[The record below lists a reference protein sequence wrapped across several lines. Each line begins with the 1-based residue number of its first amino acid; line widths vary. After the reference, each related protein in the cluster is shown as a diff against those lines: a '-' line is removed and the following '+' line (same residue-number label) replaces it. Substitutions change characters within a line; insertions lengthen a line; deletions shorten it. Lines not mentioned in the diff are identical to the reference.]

1 MNQLGEAATRPRL
14 RERSEARGQ
23 VRLADRSDGFFRRH
37 ERVRF
42 AMLMVFMSA
51 LAAFAVWRLVAV
63 TRGNPRPG
71 WPIVAFVAGVI
82 VCSVA
87 WATILGVPFREQPEG
102 RPKRLSPR
110 TRLWLSVVLGVAAVV
125 ADEPE
130 QTTPVRFWQ
139 PGWLQLIGAGF
150 WLSLSVLIMARR
162 TRQRAW
168 RGLKIS

>member
-1 MNQLGEAATRPRL
+1 M
-14 RERSEARGQ
+14 
-23 VRLADRSDGFFRRH
+23 RLAKRSDAFFRRH
-37 ERVRF
+37 EPVRF
-42 AMLMVFMSA
+42 AMLVVFMSA

-63 TRGNPRPG
+63 TRDNPQPG
-71 WPIVAFVAGVI
+71 WLIVAFAVGLI

-87 WATILGVPFREQPEG
+87 WITFLGVPFRDPPEG
-102 RPKRLSPR
+102 PPNRLSPR
-110 TRLWLSVVLGVAAVV
+110 TRLWLSVLVGVAALV

-168 RGLKIS
+168 RGLKTS